1 MPYFETSAATGQNVS
16 KAIEALLELVMI
28 RMQKVVEKS
37 NLLPNRQKDNKNFKL
52 NGTQNEQNQDE
63 QSISACRC

>member
-16 KAIEALLELVMI
+16 KAIETLLELVMM
-28 RMQKVVEKS
+28 RMQKVVDTS
-37 NLLPNRQKDNKNFKL
+37 NLLPNRQKDNRNLKL
-52 NGTQNEQNQDE
+52 NGTQNGQNQDE